1 MPVTFARPELI
12 ASPDWLAEH
21 LGRPGVR
28 IVDCRFRVDGTSRQL
43 HASGHIPG
51 AAFLDWAN
59 DLVDPDDPLP
69 FQLAGP
75 EAFSAAAGRAGIG
88 DGATAVLYDDT
99 ASLYASRV
107 WWSLRCYG
115 FDGVRILDGGWSA
128 WLSSGRPT
136 SAAAGRIEPSVLTL
150 RGVPRLRLATSDV
163 LALLGSAE
171 VELVDTRAQAEFL
184 GQGGNAKRL
193 GHIPGAINVP
203 SALLTEPGS
212 GIFLAPNRLSALFSD
227 AGVRRDR
234 RVILYDGAGIG
245 AAKAAFA
252 LTLLGFENVS
262 LYEGGWSA
270 WGGRLDLPVD
280 R

>member
-1 MPVTFARPELI
+1 MPVTFARPELL

-21 LGRPGVR
+21 LGRPGIR

-59 DLVDPDDPLP
+59 DLVDSDDPLP

-75 EAFSAAAGRAGIG
+75 EAFAAAAGRAGIG

-115 FDGVRILDGGWSA
+115 FDGVRILDGGWLA
-128 WLSSGRPT
+128 WQSSGRPT
-136 SAAAGRIEPSVLTL
+136 SAAAGRIDASVLTP

-163 LALLGSAE
+163 LALLGSAG
-171 VELVDTRAQAEFL
+171 VELVDTRAPAEFL

-212 GIFLAPNRLSALFSD
+212 GVFLAPDRLSALFSD
-227 AGVRRDR
+227 AGLRRDR
-234 RVILYDGAGIG
+234 RVILYDGSGIG